1 MSPEAWHAVT
11 ALVGATV
18 TAVAEEEFGI
28 TLTLSTGKAL
38 EIGIDYED
46 VDLYIKLVEE

>member
-18 TAVAEEEFGI
+18 TAVSEEEFGI
-28 TLTLSTGKAL
+28 KLTLSTGKTFS
-38 EIGIDYED
+38 IGIDYED
-46 VDLYIKLVEE
+46 VDLYITLEE